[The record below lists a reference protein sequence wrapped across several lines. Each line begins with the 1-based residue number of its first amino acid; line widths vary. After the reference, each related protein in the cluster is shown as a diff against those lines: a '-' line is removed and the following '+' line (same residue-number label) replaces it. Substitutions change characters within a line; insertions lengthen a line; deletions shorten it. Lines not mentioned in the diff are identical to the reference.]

1 MKTLQG
7 ELPNR
12 RAQVHNPRTPRRKW
26 KARLLSAMAALLW
39 PLGLLAQHNA
49 LPQYREEPP
58 FDLKAGLGTTGDW
71 EAIITAA
78 VEPHR
83 ELSDRGPSQ
92 SKICFVRSAP
102 ATTECAYFRDV
113 FHSTRT
119 FQVFASLT
127 VVRLQSGSSATNGL
141 VLKAT
146 RLYDIGQV
154 PETAIWVYDAKGDD
168 FHLVSALESGEVRI
182 CSSVPL
188 NGMLVTADW
197 LWDDGETRWSDNRRN
212 ISVYRYS
219 GDGREASYQML
230 LKYTTTRKYGAE
242 DTDTID
248 AELSNIEAKVQ

>member
-1 MKTLQG
+1 
-7 ELPNR
+7 
-12 RAQVHNPRTPRRKW
+12 
-26 KARLLSAMAALLW
+26 MAALLW
-39 PLGLLAQHNA
+39 PLGLLAQSNA

-71 EAIITAA
+71 EAIITGA
-78 VEPHR
+78 VKPDR
-83 ELSDRGPSQ
+83 ELSDQGPSQ

-102 ATTECAYFRDV
+102 ATTECTYFKDL

-119 FQVFASLT
+119 FQVFGSLT
-127 VVRLQSGSSATNGL
+127 VERLQSGSAATKGL

-146 RLYDIGQV
+146 RLYDTGQV
-154 PETAIWVYDAKGDD
+154 PETAIWVYNATGDD
-168 FHLVSALESGEVRI
+168 FHLVSALESRELRI

-197 LWDDGETRWSDNRRN
+197 LWDEGETRWSDHRRN
-212 ISVYRYS
+212 IAVYRYS
-219 GDGREASYQML
+219 GAGREAIYQKL
-230 LKYTTTRKYGAE
+230 LEYTTTRKYGAE